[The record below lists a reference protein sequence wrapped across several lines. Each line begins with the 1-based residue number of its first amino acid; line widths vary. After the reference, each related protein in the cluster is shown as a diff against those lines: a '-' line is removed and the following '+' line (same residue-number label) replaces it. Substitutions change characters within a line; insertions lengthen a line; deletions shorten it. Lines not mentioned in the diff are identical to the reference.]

1 VDRWVL
7 VEGVDRFSIAMSD
20 HADSSGFVVRISPRA
35 NSKDQVVGDG
45 VLIGGHAER
54 SIRFV
59 VAG

>member
-7 VEGVDRFSIAMSD
+7 AEGVDRFLIAVFD
-20 HADSSGFVVRISPRA
+20 HADSSSFVVRISPRA

-45 VLIGGHAER
+45 VPIGGHARR